1 MTFEN
6 VKPATSHA
14 HHQQQQQPVQ
24 RLVHVSQVVTEV
36 DLVTRSNQLESA
48 LVNNQLSEFCVMKI
62 GNSKSVLEES
72 VWNFLQVRA
81 SCKSRCVLEESV
93 WNFLQVRASCRC
105 IKIAF
110 SCANCTRATSVLQF
124 NVRVIPNSA

>member
-14 HHQQQQQPVQ
+14 HQQQQQQQPVQ

-93 WNFLQVRASCRC
+93 WNFLQVRACWRWLLEEQV
-105 IKIAF
+105 
-110 SCANCTRATSVLQF
+110 RAG
-124 NVRVIPNSA
+124 